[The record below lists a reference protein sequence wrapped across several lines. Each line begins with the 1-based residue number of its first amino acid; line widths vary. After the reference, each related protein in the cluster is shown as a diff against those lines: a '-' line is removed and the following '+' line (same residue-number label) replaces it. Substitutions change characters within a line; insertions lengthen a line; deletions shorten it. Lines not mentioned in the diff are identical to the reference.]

1 MPAHLAVLKI
11 SPLGEPTFINFV
23 KVSFVKVIVAVAHAI
38 LSVIFFLKYQPYLF
52 FFLLDD

>member
-52 FFLLDD
+52 FSFR